1 MGSLQKQTLKFGP
14 AKTRTQLLVLIA
26 GNKTR
31 SGSKNKKYLQT
42 ELNRIRVFRQGRS
55 HSWVWDRKTRGYI
68 SAPGKPPDLPFTA
81 LPIPIASLE
90 DAAAAIRKHRPAVV
104 HFRSDGSFPIFGSDL
119 AVDFL
124 DSLSEEHDARV
135 TCVILENCFT
145 FATAETIAER
155 VNAVVGV
162 NGKLVDYFL
171 TEFYARLTIDGPYYE
186 IFESARWQ
194 FSNYSIETHQ
204 ATVEEAPYF
213 VTRDLNCMAAG
224 RAAMRGGVPGH
235 AFAGD
240 IFDKTDPEIQP
251 VAYPLLFGTNRKAVD
266 PNDPTRG
273 YSGERDT
280 ETHLGT
286 CTVIV
291 PKSHRIGSLGSP
303 WWKRLLTL
311 TDDRLEI
318 NWSTL
323 REYEQKEYYN
333 LIRSEL
339 DNSTETEPA
348 CVLYIHGFNTS
359 FELAALRAAQLGVD
373 LKVSGV
379 MAFFSWPSKGRFTG
393 YLADEASI
401 DDSEEELTKYLLDL
415 ANSVGSGR
423 LHIIAHSMGNR
434 AFLRAMKEL
443 LRRAADKTGIRFGQI
458 FLAAPDVDASKFA
471 KLAQAYD
478 SLAARTTLYVSSKDR
493 ALASSGILH
502 EFERAGFVPPVTIL
516 DGIDTVETSFI
527 DLSFLGHGYFADAR
541 SLLQD
546 MHSLLRKDSPPAERF
561 GLRAATYDGRP
572 YWVIS

>member
-1 MGSLQKQTLKFGP
+1 MGSLLEQTLELGQ
-14 AKTRTQLLVLIA
+14 AKTRTQVLILIA
-26 GNKTR
+26 DKKTR
-31 SGSKNKKYLQT
+31 SRSQHKKHLQT
-42 ELNRIRVFRQGRS
+42 ELNRIRDFRE
-55 HSWVWDRKTRGYI
+55 RGLYPSPSLI
-68 SAPGKPPDLPFTA
+68 LEAVS
-81 LPIPIASLE
+81 IASLE
-90 DAAAAIRKHRPAVV
+90 DAARAIRERRPAVV

-119 AVDFL
+119 PIDFL
-124 DSLSEEHDARV
+124 NSLSEEHDARV
-135 TCVILENCFT
+135 TCVFLENCFT
-145 FATAETIAER
+145 LATAEAVAEH
-155 VNAVVGV
+155 VSAVAGI
-162 NGKLVDYFL
+162 NGKFVDYFL
-171 TEFYARLTIDGPYYE
+171 GGFYPIIPIDGPYYE
-186 IFESARWQ
+186 AFEVARWL
-194 FSNYSIETHQ
+194 FLNNYMQTRL
-204 ATVEEAPYF
+204 ATAEEGPYF

-224 RAAMRGGVPGH
+224 EAAIRGRVPGH
-235 AFAGD
+235 ALVGD
-240 IFDKTDPEIQP
+240 IFDKTDPEVQP

-311 TDDRLEI
+311 TDDRLQI

-323 REYEQKEYYN
+323 REYRQKEYYN

-339 DNSTETEPA
+339 DNSTETKPA
-348 CVLYIHGFNTS
+348 SVLYIHGFNTS

-379 MAFFSWPSKGRFTG
+379 MAFFSWPSKGRFTS

-401 DDSEEELTKYLLDL
+401 DDSEEELTEYLLDL
-415 ANSVGSGR
+415 ADSVGSGR

-443 LRRAADKTGIRFGQI
+443 LRRAAAKTGTRFGQI

-471 KLAQAYD
+471 KLAQACD
-478 SLAARTTLYVSSKDR
+478 SLATRTTLYVSSKDM

-502 EFERAGFVPPVTIL
+502 EYARAGFVPPITIL
-516 DGIDTVETSFI
+516 DGIDTIQAWSI
-527 DLSFLGHGYFADAR
+527 DLSFLGHGYFADAWR
-541 SLLQD
+541 LLQD
-546 MHSLLRKDSPPAERF
+546 MHVLLGKDTPPSKR
-561 GLRAATYDGRP
+561 GLYQRIDNGRP